1 MLGGLK
7 NKIGGGAVDK
17 VIDKAIDKFAPALTE
32 HLDKI
37 KSLKPSEI
45 NDDAKFETLIIK
57 PMLLSISGASGGVTK
72 LIPKFDSRFTAAM
85 FHVRE
90 ELIVV
95 DGEKVILVEDGQ
107 SRLPKVLVEGFK
119 KSA

>member
-1 MLGGLK
+1 MFGGLK
-7 NKIGGGAVDK
+7 VKIGGGT
-17 VIDKAIDKFAPALTE
+17 IDKAVDKFAPALNE

-37 KSLKPSEI
+37 KTLKPTDVK
-45 NDDAKFETLIIK
+45 DDGKFDSLIIA

-72 LIPKFDSRFTAAM
+72 LIPKFDDRFKTAM
-85 FHVRE
+85 FHVRN

-95 DGEKVILVEDGQ
+95 DGDSVKLVEDGQ
-107 SRLPKVLVEGFK
+107 SKLPKVLVEGFK